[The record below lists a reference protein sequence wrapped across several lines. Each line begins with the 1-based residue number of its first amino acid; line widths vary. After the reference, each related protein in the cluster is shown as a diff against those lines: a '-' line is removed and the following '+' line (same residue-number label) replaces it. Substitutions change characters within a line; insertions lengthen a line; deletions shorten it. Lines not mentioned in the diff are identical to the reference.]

1 MDQSDLAARLE
12 RVEAHLAIQQLACRY
27 AVAVDQRDLDT
38 WVSLFVEDIDLRR
51 YGVGREALR
60 AWIDPMLRRFYRSM
74 HRICG
79 HVIEIVD
86 REHATGKVYCQAE
99 HEIGGKWVVMPICY
113 SDTYERRDGEWFFA
127 FRKEEHWYAA
137 DVLQRPGE
145 PDLNGWPA
153 GMPST
158 PPSLPQTRPSWA
170 KFWAASSAEH
180 IATLTAFP
188 VTT

>member
-1 MDQSDLAARLE
+1 MVQPDFADRLE
-12 RVEAHLAIQQLACRY
+12 RVEAQFAIQQLAARY

-38 WVSLFVEDIDLRR
+38 WVSLFVEDIDLRKF
-51 YGVGREALR
+51 GVGRDALR

-79 HVIEIVD
+79 HVIEMVD
-86 REHATGKVYCQAE
+86 RDHATGMVYCQAE
-99 HEIGGKWVVMPICY
+99 HEVGGKWVVMPICY
-113 SDTYERRDGEWFFA
+113 SDRYERRAGKWFFA
-127 FRKEEHWYAA
+127 FRKEEHWYSA

-153 GMPST
+153 EMPSMPAT
-158 PPSLPQTRPSWA
+158 LPQSRSSWG
-170 KFWAASSAEH
+170 KFWESSTAEH

-188 VTT
+188 VTS